1 MISTNQSIIEFLFK
15 KNGMDFKCT
24 FLNVSANLFVK
35 QNSNWNRNCEVVHL
49 TSVCSVKSTT
59 TSLTKISFKDI
70 FYVFDSKIFLWCQ
83 IFIVIVYNFLIS
95 GWNKFKWYHMKY
107 KSLDNKW

>member
-1 MISTNQSIIEFLFK
+1 MISTNQSIIEFFLK
-15 KNGMDFKCT
+15 KKWHGFQMH
-24 FLNVSANLFVK
+24 LSNVSANLFVK

-70 FYVFDSKIFLWCQ
+70 FFVFDSKIFLWCQ

-107 KSLDNKW
+107 KLLDNKW